1 MAAERP
7 PKGFG
12 PAGRDLWR
20 KVTSAFELDG
30 HELPGLELAASQID
44 DVHRLEELLERDGM
58 ISTGSTGQ
66 QRLSQVVAEL
76 RQSRLAASQLL
87 DALALP
93 LDDSGVAASP
103 ATKRARRAAEARWA
117 GHVPARERLR
127 NAT

>member
-1 MAAERP
+1 MTADRP
-7 PKGFG
+7 PKGLG
-12 PAGRDLWR
+12 PAGRDLHR
-20 KVTSAFELDG
+20 KVCTSFEMDD
-30 HELPGLELAASQID
+30 HELPGLLLACKQLD

-58 ISTGSTGQ
+58 MSTGSTGQ

-76 RQSRLAASQLL
+76 RQSRLAASKLL